1 MNILENKNIRFNYA
15 GLFNSDGAW
24 IHPDRTE
31 ETYEIIYVTSGKVFM
46 HDEKLGELELEK
58 GNLVLLEPKVRHYG
72 SRHSENVS
80 FYWVHFHVD
89 NSSLPFEKRILYKI
103 DSPHL
108 FKELLH
114 YSFLPERPDYL
125 VNAIL
130 VRILSEICF
139 LTDKKQTEADGT
151 AEKIYEWIRAGA
163 DNHLTVEKTAKHFGF
178 STDHITRIIK
188 KNYGIGVKALINTF
202 VLSKA
207 KELLANTEK
216 YVKEIAYELK
226 FDSDK
231 AFIGFFKYHE
241 GVFPSEFREKFFKI
255 HMNKH

>member
-1 MNILENKNIRFNYA
+1 MNILDNTHIRFEYA
-15 GLFNSDGAW
+15 GLFSSKDTW

-46 HDEKLGELELEK
+46 NDEKLGELLLEK
-58 GNLVLLEPKVRHYG
+58 GNLVILEPGVRHYG

-80 FYWVHFHVD
+80 FYWVHFHMDDGV
-89 NSSLPFEKRILYKI
+89 LPFDKRIFEKI
-103 DSPHL
+103 DSPYL

-114 YSFLPERPDYL
+114 YAFLPESPGYMTSS
-125 VNAIL
+125 IL
-130 VRILSEICF
+130 TRILCELCF
-139 LTDKKQTEADGT
+139 VSDKMGNSSDMT
-151 AEKIYEWIRAGA
+151 AEKIYEWIRANASGA
-163 DNHLTVEKTAKHFGF
+163 LTAEKTAANFGF
-178 STDHITRIIK
+178 SPDHVTRIMK
-188 KNYGIGVKALINTF
+188 KNYGVGVKSLINTF

-216 YVKEIAYELK
+216 YVKEIAYELE

-241 GVFPSEFREKFFKI
+241 GIFPSEFKDRFYKI
-255 HMNKH
+255 HMNRK